1 MWLIHYYGEKKS
13 LAQISEPGNVNQG
26 ASTIS
31 LFWNRRGSSGKIL
44 DQFLNLSSLA
54 SAAEKFQGSQPG
66 LTSHPSSISSKP
78 LMESP

>member
-1 MWLIHYYGEKKS
+1 
-13 LAQISEPGNVNQG
+13 
-26 ASTIS
+26 
-31 LFWNRRGSSGKIL
+31 
-44 DQFLNLSSLA
+44 LSSLA